1 MNKRKTIL
9 VAPLNWGLG
18 HATRCIPIIRA
29 LITHNYNVLLASD
42 GAALL
47 FLRKEFPQLHFIE
60 LPSYNITYPRKGH
73 YFKMNLF
80 LKLPQIQK
88 TMSSEKKMIKNMVA
102 KGKIDGIISDNR
114 LGVFNKKVPS
124 VFITHQLRVLSGS
137 TSFFSS
143 KIHQRIIKKFD
154 ACWVPDV
161 GGPINLSGKLG
172 HPKKI
177 NFKVLYIGPLSRM
190 IKKKMPYK
198 YDVLALLSG
207 PEPQRTILELKLMKV
222 FLNSSKKVLMVRGV
236 VEEFHQVSVH
246 KNITVAN
253 FMQSEGLE
261 KAINESKVVVSR
273 SGYTTVMDLSAM
285 EKPAFFIP
293 TPGQYEQEYLAEQ
306 LRDNCIVPSCEQK
319 EFCLDKLNEISHYNG
334 LRSFKSEPDY
344 SQLFGSFEGK

>member
-1 MNKRKTIL
+1 LKKQKTIL

-29 LITHNYNVLLASD
+29 LIEHNYNVLLASD
-42 GAALL
+42 GVALL

-60 LPSYNITYPRKGH
+60 LPSYNITYPKKGH

-88 TMSSEKKMIKNMVA
+88 TMSLEKQMIKKLVA

-114 LGVFNKKVPS
+114 LGVFHKKVPS
-124 VFITHQLRVLSGS
+124 VYITHQLSVLSGR

-143 KIHQRIIKKFD
+143 KMHQRIIKKFD
-154 ACWVPDV
+154 VCWVPDV

-177 NFKVLYIGPLSRM
+177 NFEVLYIGPLSRM
-190 IKKKMPYK
+190 IKKKMPNK

-207 PEPQRTILELKLMKV
+207 PEPQRTMLELKLMEV

-236 VEEFHQVSVH
+236 VEESQQISVH
-246 KNITVAN
+246 KNITITN

-273 SGYTTVMDLSAM
+273 SGYTTVMDLAAM

-293 TPGQYEQEYLAEQ
+293 TPGQYEQEYLADQ
-306 LRDNCIVPSCEQK
+306 LRDNAIVPSCEQN
-319 EFCLDKLNEISHYNG
+319 EFSLDKLNEISKYDG
-334 LRSFKSEPDY
+334 LRSFKSKLDY
-344 SQLFGSFEGK
+344 SELFGSLEGK

>member
-1 MNKRKTIL
+1 LKKQKTIL

-29 LITHNYNVLLASD
+29 LIEHNYNVLLASD
-42 GAALL
+42 GVALL

-60 LPSYNITYPRKGH
+60 LPSYNITHPKKGH

-88 TMSSEKKMIKNMVA
+88 TMSLEKQMIKKLVA

-114 LGVFNKKVPS
+114 LGVFHKKVPS
-124 VFITHQLRVLSGS
+124 VYITHQLSVLSGR

-143 KIHQRIIKKFD
+143 KMHQRIIKKFD
-154 ACWVPDV
+154 VCWVPDV

-177 NFKVLYIGPLSRM
+177 NFEVLYIGPLSRM
-190 IKKKMPYK
+190 IKKKMPNK

-207 PEPQRTILELKLMKV
+207 PEPQRTMLELKLMEV

-236 VEEFHQVSVH
+236 VEESQQISVH
-246 KNITVAN
+246 KNITITN

-273 SGYTTVMDLSAM
+273 SGYTTVMDLAAM

-293 TPGQYEQEYLAEQ
+293 TPGQYEQEYLADQ
-306 LRDNCIVPSCEQK
+306 LRDNAIVPSCEQN
-319 EFCLDKLNEISHYNG
+319 EFSLDKLNEISKYDG
-334 LRSFKSEPDY
+334 LRSFKSKLDY
-344 SQLFGSFEGK
+344 SELFGSLEGK

>member
-1 MNKRKTIL
+1 MKKQKTIL

-29 LITHNYNVLLASD
+29 LIEHNYNVLLASD
-42 GAALL
+42 GVALL
-47 FLRKEFPQLHFIE
+47 FLRKEFPQLRFIE
-60 LPSYNITYPRKGH
+60 LPSYNITYPKKGH

-88 TMSSEKKMIKNMVA
+88 TMSLEKQMIKKLVA

-114 LGVFNKKVPS
+114 LGVFHKKVPS
-124 VFITHQLRVLSGS
+124 VYITHQLSVLSGR

-143 KIHQRIIKKFD
+143 KMHQRIIKKFD
-154 ACWVPDV
+154 VCWVPDV

-177 NFKVLYIGPLSRM
+177 NFEVLYIGPLSRM
-190 IKKKMPYK
+190 IKKKMPNK

-207 PEPQRTILELKLMKV
+207 PEPQRTMLELKLMEV

-236 VEEFHQVSVH
+236 VEESQQISVH
-246 KNITVAN
+246 KNITITN

-273 SGYTTVMDLSAM
+273 SGYTTVMDLAAM

-293 TPGQYEQEYLAEQ
+293 TPGQYEQEYLADQ
-306 LRDNCIVPSCEQK
+306 LRDNAIVPSCEQN
-319 EFCLDKLNEISHYNG
+319 EFSLDKLNEISKYDG
-334 LRSFKSEPDY
+334 LRSFKSKLDY
-344 SQLFGSFEGK
+344 SELFGSLEGK